1 LNLQALAN
9 QAGLFKKLPYF
20 KKKKKSRLKRK
31 FLKKISKQANGLQEM
46 K

>member
-9 QAGLFKKLPYF
+9 QAGLFKILPYF
-20 KKKKKSRLKRK
+20 KKKKSRLKRK